1 MHLPEIELPDIF
13 HRHLP
18 AGPTF
23 KSLSALMEQH
33 VHTVEGVA
41 ACFLCG
47 AQEQGFP
54 GVVDDVAH
62 HQTRMEEGGIRDQGS
77 VCVGSH
83 AYGGGVDE
91 YVGLVQTVPERST
104 VRQIK
109 ETDPAVAAG
118 MDPLD
123 FLGD

>member
-91 YVGLVQTVPERST
+91 YVGLVQTVPERSA

-109 ETDPAVAAG
+109 ETDPACLLYTSRCV
-118 MDPLD
+118 
-123 FLGD
+123 